1 MMEEYGLHMEFNGT
15 MSSLQ
20 IYNAKIRGFDSPQWT
35 QQMAPHDF
43 AVTQNEL
50 KKIVDQMKTKPETFQ
65 GEGIHL
71 GGQRYICLRADEDL
85 LRGRKEGSALCVVK
99 TGTCL
104 IIAATADG
112 EPPGTLNV
120 VVEKLGEYL
129 KYAGY

>member
-1 MMEEYGLHMEFNGT
+1 
-15 MSSLQ
+15 MSWQTYVDNHICSQ
-20 IYNAKIRGFDSPQWT
+20 IKCRLAVIAG
-35 QQMAPHDF
+35 HDGGVW
-43 AVTQNEL
+43 ASHGVQVTQNEL